1 MRKWTFAIRQQPF
14 FDLKAFT
21 FMVTHTFPL
30 KTAWTFNFL
39 NAPDPSLKDPQ
50 PHGCNFLGIRSE

>member
-1 MRKWTFAIRQQPF
+1 MRKWTVAIRQQPF
-14 FDLKAFT
+14 FDMKTLA

-30 KTAWTFNFL
+30 KIAWTFSFL
-39 NAPDPSLKDPQ
+39 NARYPTLKHPQ